1 MFKQQSIVNGLTN
14 KSGVFTLGISLLN
27 MVHLRPMHHL
37 YNYESY
43 TINIELMNDE
53 IHKIKDHTL
62 QKILIKMLKVQ
73 TYERITFAELED
85 MLFEYICQHSGIE
98 RHYGQSHHY

>member
-53 IHKIKDHTL
+53 IHKIKDYTL

-73 TYERITFAELED
+73 TYERITFAEL
-85 MLFEYICQHSGIE
+85 
-98 RHYGQSHHY
+98 